1 MTHTPTNMKIRR
13 LYLVYVAKFKSLN
26 KERIC
31 LTKFNL
37 CGIEAPRKK
46 TSWPRESRDI
56 YYWKTQVCKF
66 LCKYSYIF

>member
-46 TSWPRESRDI
+46 NLLT
-56 YYWKTQVCKF
+56 
-66 LCKYSYIF
+66 